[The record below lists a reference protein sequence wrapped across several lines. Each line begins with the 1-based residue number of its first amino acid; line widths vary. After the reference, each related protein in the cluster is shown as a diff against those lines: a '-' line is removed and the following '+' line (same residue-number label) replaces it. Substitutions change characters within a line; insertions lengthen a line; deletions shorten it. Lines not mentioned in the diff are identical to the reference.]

1 MKKIKKNK
9 IGILGG
15 TFDPAHIGHIKIS
28 KEAKKKF
35 KLNKIFWIITKKNP
49 FKKKSFFSLK
59 KRINYA
65 KKININNKF
74 IKIYFFEDKI
84 KSNKTIDLM
93 KFLKNRYKKT
103 EFFFIM
109 GADNLI
115 NFHKW
120 KKWNQIKS
128 LVNIVCV
135 SRPGY
140 TNSFNGEI
148 ENISFIDKL
157 DLDISSSMIR
167 DKILSDNPKDF
178 LDTEHFL
185 DKNVFKYILDSK
197 VCQH

>member
-1 MKKIKKNK
+1 MKKNKKNK

-15 TFDPAHIGHIKIS
+15 TFDPAHIGHIQIS

-35 KLNKIFWIITKKNP
+35 GLDKIFWVITKKNP

-59 KRINYA
+59 ERINHA

-93 KFLKNRYKKT
+93 KFLKNRYKKS

-120 KKWNQIKS
+120 KEWNKIAEISKILVFNRSNYKSKS
-128 LVNIVCV
+128 LK
-135 SRPGY
+135 S
-140 TNSFNGEI
+140 
-148 ENISFIDKL
+148 ISFKKL
-157 DLDISSSMIR
+157 NKKSLEFINFKKVNISSSQLR
-167 DKILSDNPKDF
+167 KI
-178 LDTEHFL
+178 
-185 DKNVFKYILDSK
+185 
-197 VCQH
+197 

>member
-1 MKKIKKNK
+1 MKKIEKNK

-35 KLNKIFWIITKKNP
+35 KLKKIFWIITKKNP
-49 FKKKSFFSLK
+49 FKKKSFLSLE
-59 KRINYA
+59 KRINHA

-93 KFLKNRYKKT
+93 KFLKKRYKKT

-120 KKWNQIKS
+120 KEWNKIAEISKILVFNRLNYKSKS
-128 LVNIVCV
+128 LK
-135 SRPGY
+135 S
-140 TNSFNGEI
+140 
-148 ENISFIDKL
+148 ISFKKL
-157 DLDISSSMIR
+157 NKKRLQFINFKKVNISSSQLR
-167 DKILSDNPKDF
+167 KI
-178 LDTEHFL
+178 
-185 DKNVFKYILDSK
+185 
-197 VCQH
+197 

>member
-1 MKKIKKNK
+1 MKKIEKNK

-35 KLNKIFWIITKKNP
+35 HLNKIFWVITKKNP
-49 FKKKSFFSLK
+49 FKKKSFLNLK

-65 KKININNKF
+65 KKINVNNKF

-120 KKWNQIKS
+120 KEWNKIAEISKILVFNRLNYRSKS
-128 LVNIVCV
+128 LK
-135 SRPGY
+135 S
-140 TNSFNGEI
+140 
-148 ENISFIDKL
+148 ISFKKL
-157 DLDISSSMIR
+157 NKRRLQFINFKKVNISSSQLR
-167 DKILSDNPKDF
+167 KI
-178 LDTEHFL
+178 
-185 DKNVFKYILDSK
+185 
-197 VCQH
+197 

>member
-28 KEAKKKF
+28 KEAKKKIH
-35 KLNKIFWIITKKNP
+35 LNKVFWVITKKNP

-65 KKININNKF
+65 KKINVNNKF

-120 KKWNQIKS
+120 KKWKKIPEIAKIIVFNRTNYSIKARKS
-128 LVNIVCV
+128 IAAK
-135 SRPGY
+135 
-140 TNSFNGEI
+140 
-148 ENISFIDKL
+148 KL
-157 DLDISSSMIR
+157 EKKDLKYINNKTVDISSSLI
-167 DKILSDNPKDF
+167 KKF
-178 LDTEHFL
+178 
-185 DKNVFKYILDSK
+185 
-197 VCQH
+197 

>member
-28 KEAKKKF
+28 KEAKKKIH
-35 KLNKIFWIITKKNP
+35 LNKVFWVITKKNP

-65 KKININNKF
+65 KKINVNNKF

-93 KFLKNRYKKT
+93 KFLENRYKKT

-120 KKWNQIKS
+120 KEWNKIAEISKILVFNRSNYKSKS
-128 LVNIVCV
+128 LK
-135 SRPGY
+135 S
-140 TNSFNGEI
+140 
-148 ENISFIDKL
+148 ISFKKL
-157 DLDISSSMIR
+157 NKKSLEFINFKKVNISSSQLR
-167 DKILSDNPKDF
+167 KI
-178 LDTEHFL
+178 
-185 DKNVFKYILDSK
+185 
-197 VCQH
+197 

>member
-35 KLNKIFWIITKKNP
+35 HLNKVFWVITKKNP

-59 KRINYA
+59 KRINHA
-65 KKININNKF
+65 KKINLNNKF

-120 KKWNQIKS
+120 KKWNKIAEISKILVFNRLNYKSKS
-128 LVNIVCV
+128 LK
-135 SRPGY
+135 S
-140 TNSFNGEI
+140 
-148 ENISFIDKL
+148 ISFKKL
-157 DLDISSSMIR
+157 NKKRLQFINFKKINISSSQLR
-167 DKILSDNPKDF
+167 KI
-178 LDTEHFL
+178 
-185 DKNVFKYILDSK
+185 
-197 VCQH
+197 

>member
-1 MKKIKKNK
+1 MNK

-35 KLNKIFWIITKKNP
+35 RLNKVFWVITKKNP
-49 FKKKSFFSLK
+49 FKKKSFLNLK

-65 KKININNKF
+65 KKINVNNKF

-120 KKWNQIKS
+120 KKWKKIPELAKIVVFARPQYSIKA
-128 LVNIVCV
+128 L
-135 SRPGY
+135 
-140 TNSFNGEI
+140 NSI
-148 ENISFIDKL
+148 AS
-157 DLDISSSMIR
+157 
-167 DKILSDNPKDF
+167 
-178 LDTEHFL
+178 
-185 DKNVFKYILDSK
+185 KN
-197 VCQH
+197 C

>member
-15 TFDPAHIGHIKIS
+15 TFDPAHIGHIKVS

-35 KLNKIFWIITKKNP
+35 RLNKIFWVITKKNP
-49 FKKKSFFSLK
+49 FKKKSFLNLK
-59 KRINYA
+59 KRINHA
-65 KKININNKF
+65 KKINVNNKF

-120 KKWNQIKS
+120 KKWNKIAEISKILVFNRLNYKSKS
-128 LVNIVCV
+128 LK
-135 SRPGY
+135 S
-140 TNSFNGEI
+140 
-148 ENISFIDKL
+148 ISFKKL
-157 DLDISSSMIR
+157 NKKRLQFINFKKVNISSSQLR
-167 DKILSDNPKDF
+167 KI
-178 LDTEHFL
+178 
-185 DKNVFKYILDSK
+185 
-197 VCQH
+197 

>member
-1 MKKIKKNK
+1 MKKIEKNK

-15 TFDPAHIGHIKIS
+15 TFDPAHMGHIKIS

-35 KLNKIFWIITKKNP
+35 NLNKIFWVITKKNP

-59 KRINYA
+59 KRINHA

-93 KFLKNRYKKT
+93 KFLKKRYKKSN
-103 EFFFIM
+103 FFFIM

-120 KKWNQIKS
+120 EKWNEITKISKILVFNRSNYKSKS
-128 LVNIVCV
+128 LKSISYKKLNRNRLQFINFKKVN
-135 SRPGY
+135 
-140 TNSFNGEI
+140 
-148 ENISFIDKL
+148 
-157 DLDISSSMIR
+157 ISSSQLR
-167 DKILSDNPKDF
+167 KI
-178 LDTEHFL
+178 
-185 DKNVFKYILDSK
+185 
-197 VCQH
+197 

>member
-1 MKKIKKNK
+1 LKKIKKNK

-15 TFDPAHIGHIKIS
+15 TFDPAHIGHIKVS

-35 KLNKIFWIITKKNP
+35 RLNKIFWVITKKNP
-49 FKKKSFFSLK
+49 FKKKSFLNLK
-59 KRINYA
+59 KRINHA

-120 KKWNQIKS
+120 KKWNKIAEISKILVFNRLNYKSKS
-128 LVNIVCV
+128 LK
-135 SRPGY
+135 S
-140 TNSFNGEI
+140 
-148 ENISFIDKL
+148 ISFKKL
-157 DLDISSSMIR
+157 NKKRLQFINFKKVNISSSQLR
-167 DKILSDNPKDF
+167 KI
-178 LDTEHFL
+178 
-185 DKNVFKYILDSK
+185 
-197 VCQH
+197 

>member
-35 KLNKIFWIITKKNP
+35 RLNKVFWVITKKNP
-49 FKKKSFFSLK
+49 FKKKSFLNLK

-65 KKININNKF
+65 KKINVNNKF

-120 KKWNQIKS
+120 KEWNKIAEISKILVFNRLNYRSKS
-128 LVNIVCV
+128 LK
-135 SRPGY
+135 S
-140 TNSFNGEI
+140 
-148 ENISFIDKL
+148 ISFKKL
-157 DLDISSSMIR
+157 NKKRLQFINFKKVNISSSQLR
-167 DKILSDNPKDF
+167 KI
-178 LDTEHFL
+178 
-185 DKNVFKYILDSK
+185 
-197 VCQH
+197 